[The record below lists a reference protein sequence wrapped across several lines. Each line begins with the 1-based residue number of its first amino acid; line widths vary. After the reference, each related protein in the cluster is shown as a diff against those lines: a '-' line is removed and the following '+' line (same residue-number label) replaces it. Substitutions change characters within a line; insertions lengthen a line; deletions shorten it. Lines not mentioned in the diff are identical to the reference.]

1 MDVSAAHGHE
11 PFPFA
16 RLPLEVRHLVYELL
30 VPRGTPFL
38 LGASTTAS
46 RERFSHVPPAS
57 QRKAGTS
64 TLSCLG
70 RACRS
75 LSREECHSVLYRNTT
90 FYASN
95 LDTLLLFWE
104 RRSRSLARHNSIV
117 HLSHYDFTTQDMTEL
132 HRLTMS
138 MNPCCLHFCGMGGLW
153 EQALKGDIEM
163 KQPPTCL
170 QWLSSISRLLE
181 RTTAFELRVGLDAI
195 AVDDPLRPWEELA
208 NGKMAEECTPH
219 RCLRACDLFPLHGCR
234 HERAAETGAEPGVR
248 EDNHLSDW
256 EWHYDMYGERALRP
270 SVPVDLLS
278 DSEIV
283 QRLPVEDLTC

>member
-1 MDVSAAHGHE
+1 MLGEGLQVSVSLMPPFEKGH
-11 PFPFA
+11 
-16 RLPLEVRHLVYELL
+16 
-30 VPRGTPFL
+30 
-38 LGASTTAS
+38 
-46 RERFSHVPPAS
+46 
-57 QRKAGTS
+57 
-64 TLSCLG
+64 
-70 RACRS
+70 S
-75 LSREECHSVLYRNTT
+75 LIHRSREECHSVLYRNTT

-104 RRSRSLARHNSIV
+104 RRSRLLARHNSIV
-117 HLSHYDFTTQDMTEL
+117 HLSHYNFTTQDMTEL

-234 HERAAETGAEPGVR
+234 HKRAAEIGAEPGVR
-248 EDNHLSDW
+248 EDNLSDW
-256 EWHYDMYGERALRP
+256 AWHYDMYGERCAKRYAKQARTFEKRLGALTQR
-270 SVPVDLLS
+270 
-278 DSEIV
+278 IV
-283 QRLPVEDLTC
+283 AFLQ